1 MAWTV
6 VTYGSFITLAYIY
19 HRWVYSFY
27 FLQVSTLMAVV
38 LPAILEKSGLR
49 LILKIIL
56 ALQVLWFIMWFPVKP
71 EWLLDFMLNLG
82 LGEVPWI

>member
-1 MAWTV
+1 MAWTL
-6 VTYGSFITLAYIY
+6 VTYGSFMALAYIY

-27 FLQVSTLMAVV
+27 FLQVSILMAVA
-38 LPAILEKSGLR
+38 LPAILEKNGLR

-56 ALQVLWFIMWFPVKP
+56 ALQILWFMMWFPVKP
-71 EWLLDFMLNLG
+71 DWLLDIMLNLG